1 MQRTNPS
8 IILLV
13 DDDQDLLQLMK
24 TTLEKDGHRVET
36 RTTAPS
42 HDDLV
47 RLRPNIVF
55 IDVELGTENGAALC
69 YAVKHD
75 AAAVGAVV
83 LISGH
88 ADDLLRS
95 EAAIGGAD
103 AFLAKPFNMQA
114 LRDWAAYYAPQAVV

>member
-1 MQRTNPS
+1 MENTHS
-8 IILLV
+8 STILLV

-24 TTLEKDGHRVET
+24 NTLEKDGHHVET
-36 RTTAPS
+36 LSTAPS
-42 HDDLV
+42 HEDLV
-47 RLRPNIVF
+47 RLRPNLVF
-55 IDVELGTENGAALC
+55 MDVELGSENGAALC
-69 YAVKHD
+69 HAVKHD

-95 EAAIGGAD
+95 EAAMGGAD

-114 LRDWAAYYAPQAVV
+114 LRDWATFYTHKAN

>member
-1 MQRTNPS
+1 METTPRSN
-8 IILLV
+8 ILLV

-24 TTLEKDGHRVET
+24 TTLEKDGHHVET
-36 RTTAPS
+36 CSTAPS
-42 HDDLV
+42 HADLV
-47 RLRPNIVF
+47 RLRPNLVF
-55 IDVELGTENGAALC
+55 MDVELGKENGAAIC

-95 EAAIGGAD
+95 EAEIGGAD
-103 AFLAKPFNMQA
+103 AFLAKPFNMRA
-114 LRDWAAYYAPQAVV
+114 LRDWATYYAWNPAV